1 MYTVG
6 LDVHS
11 ARSNLCILDDNG
23 KKIKERVVRGSPRE
37 VVRELG
43 RLDQPFRIC
52 YEASTSCGWL
62 YDQLSPLAT
71 HVAVAHPG
79 QLRLIFKSKRK
90 NDRVDAAKLAKL
102 LYLDEVPCAYVP
114 GVQVRS
120 WRAMIEHRQSL
131 VEKRTRTKNALRAV
145 LRSQAI
151 AMPPKKRLW
160 TREGLAWLGV
170 VELAAPGDALRR
182 DMLLEEL
189 THFQKQ
195 IARVTQELDR
205 IGATHPGVT
214 LLRTIPGVGPR
225 TAEAFAA
232 YVDDPRRFRKAKCV
246 GSYFGLTPGQDQS
259 GSTNRLGH
267 ITKQGPGTVRGL
279 LVEAAWRGTRCSP
292 SLKAF
297 FQRIAGQDKDRRKIA
312 LIATAHHLAR
322 VMLAML
328 KAGAPWEERLAG
340 GANAEEEAEVI
351 DKTGEENLTE
361 KRH

>member
-11 ARSNLCILDDNG
+11 SRSNLCILDDHG
-23 KKIKERVVRGSPRE
+23 KKVRERVVRGSPRE
-37 VVRELG
+37 VVRELS
-43 RLDQPFRIC
+43 RLDQAFKVC

-62 YDQLSPLAT
+62 YDQLSPLAAR
-71 HVAVAHPG
+71 VAVAHPG
-79 QLRLIFKSKRK
+79 QLRLIFKSKKK

-114 GVQVRS
+114 GVAVRS
-120 WRAMIEHRQSL
+120 WRAMIEHRTAL

-151 AMPPKKRLW
+151 AMPAKKKLW
-160 TREGLAWLGV
+160 TREGLAWLGR
-170 VELAAPGDALRR
+170 VELGAPGDALRR

-189 THFQKQ
+189 AHFERQ
-195 IARVTQELDR
+195 IVRVTQELDR
-205 IGATHPGVT
+205 IGADHPGVT

-225 TAEAFAA
+225 TAEAFVA
-232 YVDDPRRFRKAKCV
+232 YVDDPRRFRRTKCV
-246 GSYFGLTPGQDQS
+246 GSYFGLVPSQDQS
-259 GSTNRLGH
+259 SSTNRLGH

-279 LVEAAWRGTRCSP
+279 LVEAAWRGTLCSP
-292 SLKAF
+292 SLRAF
-297 FQRIAGQDKDRRKIA
+297 FERITGHDKDRRKIA

-328 KAGAPWEERLAG
+328 KTGTPWEERLADE
-340 GANAEEEAEVI
+340 ATAPEESEVI
-351 DKTGEENLTE
+351 DENDGKDLTGRT
-361 KRH
+361 

>member
-11 ARSNLCILDDNG
+11 GRSNLCVLDGNG
-23 KKIKERVVRGSPRE
+23 KKVRERVVRGSPRE
-37 VVRELG
+37 VIKELG
-43 RLDQPFRIC
+43 GLDQPFNIC

-62 YDQLSPLAT
+62 YDQLRPLAAR
-71 HVAVAHPG
+71 VAVAHPG
-79 QLRLIFKSKRK
+79 QLRLIFRSKSK

-114 GVQVRS
+114 AAPVRA
-120 WRAMIEHRQSL
+120 WRGMIEHRQRL
-131 VEKRTRTKNALRAV
+131 VQKRTGAKNNLRAI

-151 AMPPKKRLW
+151 AAPPKKRLW
-160 TREGLAWLGV
+160 TVKGRAWLAG
-170 VELAAPGDALRR
+170 VELSDPGDALRR
-182 DMLLEEL
+182 DMLLEEYE
-189 THFQKQ
+189 HFERQ
-195 IARVTQELDR
+195 IARVTGELDR
-205 IGATHPGVT
+205 IAQGHPGVA

-232 YVDDPRRFRKAKCV
+232 YVDDPRRFRKSKCV
-246 GSYFGLTPGQDQS
+246 GSYFGLVPSQDQS

-279 LVEAAWRGTRCSP
+279 LTEAAWRGTKSSP
-292 SLKAF
+292 SLRAF
-297 FQRIAGQDKDRRKIA
+297 FDRITGGDKNRRKIA

-328 KAGAPWEERLAG
+328 KANAPWEERL
-340 GANAEEEAEVI
+340 EEPAT
-351 DKTGEENLTE
+351 KN
-361 KRH
+361 